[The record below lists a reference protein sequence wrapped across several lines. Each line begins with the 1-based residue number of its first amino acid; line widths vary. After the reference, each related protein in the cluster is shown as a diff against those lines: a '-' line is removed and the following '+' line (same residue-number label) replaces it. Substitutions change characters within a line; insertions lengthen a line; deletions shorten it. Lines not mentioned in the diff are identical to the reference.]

1 MKLKQMKF
9 RGVINMNIYEKLSNV
24 QTELKAPKNQ
34 FNGFGK
40 YKYRSCEDILEAVK
54 PLLAKNKLTMIISD
68 EIEHIGERFYVKATI
83 ELFDVETGETIIT
96 SKLAREE
103 ETKKGMDAS
112 QLTGSTSSYATK
124 YALNGLFLIDDTKD
138 ADATN
143 NHGNQKNE
151 NKDTNKSDKP
161 TQKKESKKITIDTY
175 LEAIRKYE
183 KEYQTEIK
191 DYLVDKALMEIEDL
205 NFEQAKELA
214 IQIKDKVKGGK

>member
-1 MKLKQMKF
+1 
-9 RGVINMNIYEKLSNV
+9 MNIYEKLSNV

-40 YKYRSCEDILEAVK
+40 YKYRNCEDILEAVK

-68 EIEHIGERFYVKATI
+68 EIEHIGERFYIKATI
-83 ELFDVETGETIIT
+83 ELFDVETGETITT

-138 ADATN
+138 ADTTN
-143 NHGNQKNE
+143 DHGNDQKNE
-151 NKDTNKSDKP
+151 NKDTNKSDKQQ
-161 TQKKESKKITIDTY
+161 QKKETKKITIDTY

-183 KEYQTEIK
+183 KEYQKEIK

-214 IQIKDKVKGGK
+214 IQIKDKVRGAK